1 MAIDKEVEVAILKGL
16 IARTE
21 QEIFQAVMEE
31 NAANRT
37 ENKEWQGRCKAG
49 MVNLEKVL
57 YIYNEELKK
66 REEELKKR
74 EDVKI
79 IASAN

>member
-1 MAIDKEVEVAILKGL
+1 MAVGKEVEVAILKGM

-21 QEIFQAVMEE
+21 QEIFQATMEE

-37 ENKEWQGRCKAG
+37 ANKEWQGRCKE
-49 MVNLEKVL
+49 MLVNLEKVL
-57 YIYNEELKK
+57 YTYN
-66 REEELKKR
+66 EELKKR

>member
-1 MAIDKEVEVAILKGL
+1 MA
-16 IARTE
+16 
-21 QEIFQAVMEE
+21 E

-37 ENKEWQGRCKAG
+37 ENKEWQGRCKTEL
-49 MVNLEKVL
+49 VNLEKVL
-57 YIYNEELKK
+57 YTYN
-66 REEELKKR
+66 EELKKR

>member
-21 QEIFQAVMEE
+21 QEIFQATMAE

-37 ENKEWQGRCKAG
+37 ENKEWQGRCKTEL
-49 MVNLEKVL
+49 VNLEKVL
-57 YIYNEELKK
+57 YTYN
-66 REEELKKR
+66 EELKKR